1 MINGVI
7 FDADGTLID
16 SMGIWDE
23 VGFRY
28 LKSLNI
34 NAEPT
39 LSKTLFDMS
48 MQEGCEYIKN
58 HYNLNCTASEVES
71 GMLSIISRFYKEEVQ
86 LKKGV
91 KDFLEELN
99 NNGISMCVATS
110 SDKELLKAAF
120 LRLGIY
126 KYFSRIFTCKEFGTN
141 KRESYIYQQAA
152 DYMNTVPNKTVVIED
167 VLFAVKSAKSAG
179 FITVA
184 VSDNAS
190 LNDKSEI
197 IATADCFMQ
206 DFTDFTAFWNFVSE
220 K

>member
-16 SMGIWDE
+16 SMGIWNE
-23 VGFRY
+23 AGFRY

-39 LSKTLFDMS
+39 LSKILFDMS
-48 MQEGCEYIKN
+48 MQEGCKYIKN

-91 KDFLEELN
+91 RCFLDELN
-99 NNGISMCVATS
+99 NKGISMCVATS
-110 SDKELLKAAF
+110 SDKELLKDA
-120 LRLGIY
+120 
-126 KYFSRIFTCKEFGTN
+126 FSRLNINCFFDKIFSCKELGTN
-141 KRESYIYQQAA
+141 KREPYIYQQAA
-152 DYMNTVPNKTVVIED
+152 KYMKTAPNKTVVIED
-167 VLFAVKSAKSAG
+167 TLFAIRSAKSAG
-179 FITVA
+179 FITAA

-197 IATADCFMQ
+197 IEAADCFMQ